1 MLFTGVDLIELG
13 RIADSLE
20 TFGERFTRRVYTAGE
35 LAYAQG
41 RVPELAAR
49 FAAKEAAA
57 KALGTGMWRQGILWT
72 DVEIVSEAS
81 GRPSLRLHGE
91 ALALAQRLN
100 WNEVSLS
107 LTHSRAHAIAFVV
120 ARAG

>member
-1 MLFTGVDLIELG
+1 MLYTGVDLIELG

>member
-1 MLFTGVDLIELG
+1 MLCTVVDLIELG

-20 TFGERFTRRVYTAGE
+20 TFGQRFTRRVYTAGE

-57 KALGTGMWRQGILWT
+57 KALGPGMWRQGILGT
-72 DVEIVSEAS
+72 GVEVVGEGS
-81 GRPSLRLHGE
+81 GGPALPLHGE
-91 ALALAQRLN
+91 ALAVAPGLS
-100 WNEVSLS
+100 WNEVSLR
-107 LTHSRAHAIAFVV
+107 LT
-120 ARAG
+120 

>member
-1 MLFTGVDLIELG
+1 MLYTGVDLIELG

-120 ARAG
+120 ARAE

>member
-1 MLFTGVDLIELG
+1 MLYTGVDLIELG

-72 DVEIVSEAS
+72 DVEVVSEAS

-91 ALALAQRLN
+91 ALALAQWLN
-100 WNEVSLS
+100 WSEVSLS

>member
-1 MLFTGVDLIELG
+1 MLYTGVDLIELG

-20 TFGERFTRRVYTAGE
+20 TFGQRFTRRVYTAGE

>member
-1 MLFTGVDLIELG
+1 MLYTGVDLIELG

-72 DVEIVSEAS
+72 DVEVVSEAS
-81 GRPSLRLHGE
+81 GRPALRLHGE

>member
-1 MLFTGVDLIELG
+1 MLYTGVDLIELG

-20 TFGERFTRRVYTAGE
+20 TFGQRFTRRVYTAGE

-120 ARAG
+120 ARAE

>member
-1 MLFTGVDLIELG
+1 MLYTGVDLIELG

-72 DVEIVSEAS
+72 DVEVVSEAS

>member
-1 MLFTGVDLIELG
+1 MVT
-13 RIADSLE
+13 
-20 TFGERFTRRVYTAGE
+20 
-35 LAYAQG
+35 
-41 RVPELAAR
+41 
-49 FAAKEAAA
+49 AKEAAA